1 MKALKITG
9 IVQLIDIDNDLK
21 ALQRA
26 VDGYIETIGLRDGG
40 VMIVDEEGMIKDKP
54 CNNIASLIAGTMI
67 YGVALIVGAD
77 EDKFDDVPQKYV
89 TDFLSDEVNLG

>member
-9 IVQLIDIDNDLK
+9 IVQLIDIDNDLR

-26 VDGYIETIGLRDGG
+26 VDGYIGTIGLKDGG

-77 EDKFDDVPQKYV
+77 EDEFDDVPECY
-89 TDFLSDEVNLG
+89 LSLLGLNDGLKE